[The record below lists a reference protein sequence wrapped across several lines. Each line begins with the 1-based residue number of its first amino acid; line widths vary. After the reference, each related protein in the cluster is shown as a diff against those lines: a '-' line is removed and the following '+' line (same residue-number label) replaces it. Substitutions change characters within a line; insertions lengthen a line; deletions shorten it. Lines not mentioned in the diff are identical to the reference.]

1 MCLVIPP
8 PCIFFSSFCDAHT
21 LISLYLFF
29 AHLLFSLC
37 LFLFQLTQS
46 QVTGVACKF
55 LVILLHYFRLTNFF
69 WMLVEGMYVR
79 AVFLLQKF
87 PHHSHT
93 IIHFIREKRR
103 AMPTAPTI
111 TESHCYFF
119 AFICAYAVMK
129 KKPHGIYWIY
139 QGKHPEQLNAFRTR
153 NTNLWTSFIFFA
165 LLLLPLSKISGKK
178 MNIFA
183 LLVNPPNKRTI
194 YSVGIRII
202 ICILHRL
209 SNHIQLAEKWKLWN
223 YMTYVRFR
231 NAFYYALC
239 LTSLFILFA
248 GLYLYMLVV
257 QTFSGDDIKF
267 KMYAFIG
274 WGMCSDVLSFSLTFW
289 RLAIYSIYSPLWT
302 FERKYEFRATF
313 SPESCYTYHFL
324 LCHQTEVIYVDDAFE
339 QYFF

>member
-1 MCLVIPP
+1 
-8 PCIFFSSFCDAHT
+8 
-21 LISLYLFF
+21 
-29 AHLLFSLC
+29 
-37 LFLFQLTQS
+37 
-46 QVTGVACKF
+46 
-55 LVILLHYFRLTNFF
+55 
-69 WMLVEGMYVR
+69 
-79 AVFLLQKF
+79 
-87 PHHSHT
+87 
-93 IIHFIREKRR
+93 
-103 AMPTAPTI
+103 
-111 TESHCYFF
+111 
-119 AFICAYAVMK
+119 
-129 KKPHGIYWIY
+129 
-139 QGKHPEQLNAFRTR
+139 
-153 NTNLWTSFIFFA
+153 
-165 LLLLPLSKISGKK
+165 

-302 FERKYEFRATF
+302 WISCNILTGIMLYISFPFVSSNRSYLCWWCIWTIFFLKKTWRKIRRG
-313 SPESCYTYHFL
+313 
-324 LCHQTEVIYVDDAFE
+324 VDSSE
-339 QYFF
+339 P